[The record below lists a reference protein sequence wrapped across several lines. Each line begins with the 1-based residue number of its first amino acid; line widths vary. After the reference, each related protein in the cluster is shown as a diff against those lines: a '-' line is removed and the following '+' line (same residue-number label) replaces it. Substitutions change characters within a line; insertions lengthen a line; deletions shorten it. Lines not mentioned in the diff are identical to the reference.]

1 MPANDK
7 LRLYV
12 NLNHP
17 FVERVIR
24 RDPLKLEVYALDL
37 FADALVESGILKRGE
52 NVPAHT
58 FRDFKDKF
66 LRVINSSD

>member
-1 MPANDK
+1 MPTDDE

-17 FVERVIR
+17 FVERVISR
-24 RDPLKLEVYALDL
+24 EPAKLELYALSL
-37 FADALVESGILKRGE
+37 YADALVESGIRKRGQ

-66 LRVINSSD
+66 LRVIESS